1 MPRRLLLS
9 LRAWT
14 GALLAC
20 AVFVCLAGAARPAM
34 AMPMSRSM
42 PMSSPVA
49 MADTAMARHT
59 AYRAERQASA
69 VARVP
74 DRRPDCPAADHQ
86 CVAPKVTL
94 GQDSAP
100 THVPAAVSAVA
111 DCAPRVRAAWPHA
124 PPPAASPPDL
134 HRLCVSRT

>member
-1 MPRRLLLS
+1 MPRRQLLS

-34 AMPMSRSM
+34 AMDMSAPM
-42 PMSSPVA
+42 
-49 MADTAMARHT
+49 AMARHT
-59 AYRAERQASA
+59 AGQEAPT

-74 DRRPDCPAADHQ
+74 ERRPDCPAADHQ

-94 GQDSAP
+94 GQEISP
-100 THVPAAVSAVA
+100 THVPATASAVA
-111 DCAPRVRAAWPHA
+111 DRAPRARAAWPHA
-124 PPPAASPPDL
+124 PPSTAGPPDL

>member
-1 MPRRLLLS
+1 MPRLPLLS

-20 AVFVCLAGAARPAM
+20 AVFLCVAGAARPAM
-34 AMPMSRSM
+34 AMDMRAPM
-42 PMSSPVA
+42 A
-49 MADTAMARHT
+49 KTMAQTPTARHT
-59 AYRAERQASA
+59 AEEQGST

-94 GQDSAP
+94 GQEISP
-100 THVPAAVSAVA
+100 THVPATASAA
-111 DCAPRVRAAWPHA
+111 AEATPRARAAWPHA
-124 PPPAASPPDL
+124 PPSTAGPPDL